1 MTRAPG
7 ARAPLIG
14 RRAALFA
21 ALGLGGAGALCA
33 CAQLPRDGEVR
44 QSDVVVV
51 EEDALMQ
58 SAAGPEVG
66 ASPKEIVEGFLRAC
80 AAGYSDGFATARSFL
95 TKAAAD
101 SWRPQEIVMVYTGS
115 ESPVVEQAGEGA
127 VDLRTRLIGSL
138 DGAGILTPRDDEDHA
153 VSYSLTADS
162 TGQWRIAELPDGILL
177 PEPVFGQEFSAYL
190 LHFLSLDR
198 ERAVPELRWA
208 ALRTAAPALMRL
220 LLGGPSDWL
229 APGADTLVPPG
240 LRLLG
245 GLDAPLPADGAVT
258 VSVSSEA
265 AALDPTGRA
274 LLVAQIERTLTQ
286 VAGIHSVSVRAL
298 GDGEDPRDADA
309 GTALGGAA
317 DLDAAPG
324 ASGQAIGM
332 SGGNVVR
339 GLSTARETL
348 ATSRALGTTSA
359 RWPDVGA
366 DGTIVAL
373 AGRSM
378 LLLAPGRSVASV
390 IHSVDDESAGQ
401 TAGGDQAGGDQA
413 GGDQAGDG
421 DQADG
426 GDQAGAGQSGGGM
439 TPPVIDRHG
448 WTWTAARGEIVVL
461 NRAGLR
467 ADLAAEWL
475 VGSRVLALDVS
486 AESERLVVRRLV
498 DGETADR
505 VEAAVIV
512 RDARGLPQRLGPPLT
527 VPGAGGTRALAW
539 SDPVAVAV
547 LADGGAGAPDVKQIQ
562 VGGTAATIPGLAGAV
577 ELTANRTDGLVLLT
591 DSAGQIWHRND
602 GTWRVAATDLQDVG
616 YCLA

>member
-7 ARAPLIG
+7 ARAPLIS
-14 RRAALFA
+14 RRAALLA
-21 ALGLGGAGALCA
+21 ALGGAGAVGA
-33 CAQLPRDGEVR
+33 CARLPRDGEVR
-44 QSDVVVV
+44 QSDVVVAEGDSLV
-51 EEDALMQ
+51 Q

-177 PEPVFGQEFSAYL
+177 PEPVFGQEFSTYL

-220 LLGGPSDWL
+220 LLGGPSEWL

-401 TAGGDQAGGDQA
+401 TAGGDQAGD
-413 GGDQAGDG
+413 
-421 DQADG
+421 

-448 WTWTAARGEIVVL
+448 WTWTAAHGEIVVL

-591 DSAGQIWHRND
+591 DSAGQVWHRND

>member
-7 ARAPLIG
+7 AGAPLIG
-14 RRAALFA
+14 RRAVLLA
-21 ALGLGGAGALCA
+21 ALGLGGAGALCS

-44 QSDVVVV
+44 QSDVVVA

-95 TKAAAD
+95 IKTAAD

-115 ESPVVEQAGEGA
+115 ESPVVEQVGEG
-127 VDLRTRLIGSL
+127 VVNLRTRLIGSL
-138 DGAGILTPRDDEDHA
+138 DGTGILTPRNDEDYA

-162 TGQWRIAELPDGILL
+162 TGQWRIGELPGGVLL
-177 PEPVFGQEFSAYL
+177 PDPVFGQEFSAYL
-190 LHFLSLDR
+190 LHFLSFDR
-198 ERAVPELRWA
+198 ERAVPELRWT
-208 ALRTAAPALMRL
+208 ALRTAAPTLMRL

-245 GLDAPLPADGAVT
+245 GLDTPLPADGAVT

-298 GDGEDPRDADA
+298 GDEEDPRDADA

-378 LLLAPGRSVASV
+378 LLLAPGRSAASV

-401 TAGGDQAGGDQA
+401 TA
-413 GGDQAGDG
+413 DG

-426 GDQAGAGQSGGGM
+426 GDQADAGQTGGEM

-448 WTWTAARGEIVVL
+448 WTWTAARGEIIVL
-461 NRAGLR
+461 NGAGLR
-467 ADLAAEWL
+467 AELAAEWL
-475 VGSRVLALDVS
+475 AGSRVLALDVS
-486 AESERLVVRRLV
+486 AESERLVVRRLA

-512 RDARGLPQRLGPPLT
+512 RDAQGRPQRLGPPLG
-527 VPGAGGTRALAW
+527 VPAAGGTRALAW

-547 LADGGAGAPDVKQIQ
+547 LADGGTGAPDVKQVQ

-591 DSAGQIWHRND
+591 DSAGQVWHRND

>member
-7 ARAPLIG
+7 ARAHLIS
-14 RRAALFA
+14 RRAALLA
-21 ALGLGGAGALCA
+21 ALGGAGAVGA
-33 CAQLPRDGEVR
+33 CARLPRDGEVR
-44 QSDVVVV
+44 QSDVVVAEGDSLV
-51 EEDALMQ
+51 Q

-220 LLGGPSDWL
+220 LLGGPSEWL

-298 GDGEDPRDADA
+298 GDEEDPRDADA

-378 LLLAPGRSVASV
+378 LLLAPGRSAASV

-401 TAGGDQAGGDQA
+401 TA
-413 GGDQAGDG
+413 DG
-421 DQADG
+421 DQTDG
-426 GDQAGAGQSGGGM
+426 GDQADAGQTGGEM

-448 WTWTAARGEIVVL
+448 WTWTAARGEIIVL
-461 NRAGLR
+461 NGAGLR
-467 ADLAAEWL
+467 AELAAEWL
-475 VGSRVLALDVS
+475 AGSRVLALDVS
-486 AESERLVVRRLV
+486 AESERLVVRRLA

>member
-7 ARAPLIG
+7 GRAPLTS
-14 RRAALFA
+14 RRAILLA
-21 ALGLGGAGALCA
+21 ALGLGGAGAVSA
-33 CAQLPRDGEVR
+33 CAQLPRDGQVR
-44 QSDVVVV
+44 QSDVVVA

-101 SWRPQEIVMVYTGS
+101 SWSPQDVVMVYTGS
-115 ESPVVEQAGEGA
+115 ESPVVEQAGEGV

-138 DGAGILTPRDDEDHA
+138 DGAGILTPRDDEDHSI
-153 VSYSLTADS
+153 SYSLTADS
-162 TGQWRIAELPDGILL
+162 TGQWRIAGLPGGVLL
-177 PEPVFGQEFSAYL
+177 PAPAFSQEFSAYL
-190 LHFLSLDR
+190 LHFLSFDR

-208 ALRTAAPALMRL
+208 SLRTAAPTLMRL

-229 APGADTLVPPG
+229 APGAGTLVPSG

-265 AALDPTGRA
+265 AALDTTGRA

-373 AGRSM
+373 VGRSM
-378 LLLAPGRSVASV
+378 LLLAPGRSAASV
-390 IHSVDDESAGQ
+390 IHSVDDDSAGQ
-401 TAGGDQAGGDQA
+401 TADGDQAGGDQA
-413 GGDQAGDG
+413 DGDRAGGDRA
-421 DQADG
+421 G
-426 GDQAGAGQSGGGM
+426 GDRAEM

-448 WTWTAARGEIVVL
+448 WTWTVARGEIIAL

-467 ADLAAEWL
+467 AEPAAEWL
-475 VGSRVLALDVS
+475 AGSRILALDVS

-512 RDARGLPQRLGPPLT
+512 RDARGRPQRLGPPLT
-527 VPGAGGTRALAW
+527 VPGTGGTRALAW

-547 LADGGAGAPDVKQIQ
+547 LADDGNGAPDVKQVQ
-562 VGGTAATIPGLAGAV
+562 VGGTAAAIPGLAGAV

>member
-7 ARAPLIG
+7 ARAPLIS
-14 RRAALFA
+14 RRAALLA
-21 ALGLGGAGALCA
+21 ALGGAGAVGA
-33 CAQLPRDGEVR
+33 CARLPRDGEVR
-44 QSDVVVV
+44 QSDVVVAEGDSLV
-51 EEDALMQ
+51 Q

-190 LHFLSLDR
+190 LHFLSFDR

-208 ALRTAAPALMRL
+208 ALRTAAPTLLRL
-220 LLGGPSDWL
+220 LLEGPSDWL

-265 AALDPTGRA
+265 AALDTTGRA

-373 AGRSM
+373 VGRSM
-378 LLLAPGRSVASV
+378 LLLAPGRSAASV
-390 IHSVDDESAGQ
+390 IHSVDDDSAGQ
-401 TAGGDQAGGDQA
+401 TADGDQAGDDQA
-413 GGDQAGDG
+413 DG

-426 GDQAGAGQSGGGM
+426 DQTGGDRAEM

-448 WTWTAARGEIVVL
+448 WTWTVARGEIIAL

-467 ADLAAEWL
+467 AEPAAEWL
-475 VGSRVLALDVS
+475 AGSRVLALDVS

-512 RDARGLPQRLGPPLT
+512 RDARGRPQRLGPPLT
-527 VPGAGGTRALAW
+527 VPGTGGTRALAW

-547 LADGGAGAPDVKQIQ
+547 LADDGTGAPDVKQVQ
-562 VGGTAATIPGLAGAV
+562 VGGTAAAIPGLAGAV

-591 DSAGQIWHRND
+591 DSSGQVWHRND

>member
-14 RRAALFA
+14 RRAVLLA

-44 QSDVVVV
+44 QSDVVVA

-162 TGQWRIAELPDGILL
+162 TGQWRIAGLPGGVLLPD
-177 PEPVFGQEFSAYL
+177 PAFSQEFSAYL
-190 LHFLSLDR
+190 LHFLSFDR

-208 ALRTAAPALMRL
+208 ALRTAAPTLMRL
-220 LLGGPSDWL
+220 LLEGPSDWL

-378 LLLAPGRSVASV
+378 LLLAPGRSAASV

-401 TAGGDQAGGDQA
+401 TA
-413 GGDQAGDG
+413 DG
-421 DQADG
+421 DRADG
-426 GDQAGAGQSGGGM
+426 GDQADAGQTGGEM

-512 RDARGLPQRLGPPLT
+512 RDARGRPQRLGPPLG
-527 VPGAGGTRALAW
+527 VPAAGGTRALAW

-547 LADGGAGAPDVKQIQ
+547 LADGGTGAPDVKQVQ

-591 DSAGQIWHRND
+591 DSAGQVWHRND

>member
-7 ARAPLIG
+7 ARAPLIS
-14 RRAALFA
+14 RRAALLA
-21 ALGLGGAGALCA
+21 ALGGAGAVGA
-33 CAQLPRDGEVR
+33 CARLPRDGEVR
-44 QSDVVVV
+44 QSDVVVAEGDSLV
-51 EEDALMQ
+51 Q

-401 TAGGDQAGGDQA
+401 TAGGDQAGD
-413 GGDQAGDG
+413 
-421 DQADG
+421 

-448 WTWTAARGEIVVL
+448 WTWTAAHGEIVVL

-486 AESERLVVRRLV
+486 AESERLVVRRRV

-591 DSAGQIWHRND
+591 DSAGQVWHRND

>member
-7 ARAPLIG
+7 ARAPLIS
-14 RRAALFA
+14 RRAALLA
-21 ALGLGGAGALCA
+21 ALGGAGAVGA
-33 CAQLPRDGEVR
+33 CARLPRDGEVR

-101 SWRPQEIVMVYTGS
+101 SWSPQEVVMVYTGS
-115 ESPVVEQAGEGA
+115 ESPVVEQAGEGV

-138 DGAGILTPRDDEDHA
+138 DGAGILTPRDDEDHSI
-153 VSYSLTADS
+153 SYSLTADS
-162 TGQWRIAELPDGILL
+162 TGQWRIAGLPGGVLLPD
-177 PEPVFGQEFSAYL
+177 PAFSQEFSAYL
-190 LHFLSLDR
+190 LHFLSFDR

-208 ALRTAAPALMRL
+208 ALRTAAPTLMRL
-220 LLGGPSDWL
+220 LLEGPSDWL

-265 AALDPTGRA
+265 AALDTTGRA

-401 TAGGDQAGGDQA
+401 TAGGDQAGDGDQA

>member
-7 ARAPLIG
+7 ARAPLIS
-14 RRAALFA
+14 RRAALLA
-21 ALGLGGAGALCA
+21 ALGGAGAVGA
-33 CAQLPRDGEVR
+33 CARLPRDGEVR
-44 QSDVVVV
+44 QSDVVVAEGDSLV
-51 EEDALMQ
+51 Q

-162 TGQWRIAELPDGILL
+162 TGQWRIAALPDGILL

-413 GGDQAGDG
+413 
-421 DQADG
+421 DG

-486 AESERLVVRRLV
+486 AESERLVVRRRV

>member
-7 ARAPLIG
+7 ARAPLIS
-14 RRAALFA
+14 RRAALLA
-21 ALGLGGAGALCA
+21 ALGGAGAVGA
-33 CAQLPRDGEVR
+33 CARLPRDGEVR
-44 QSDVVVV
+44 QSDVVVAEGDSLV
-51 EEDALMQ
+51 Q

-101 SWRPQEIVMVYTGS
+101 SWHPQEIVMVYTGS

-265 AALDPTGRA
+265 AALDSTGRA

-324 ASGQAIGM
+324 AFGQAIGM

-401 TAGGDQAGGDQA
+401 TAGGDQAG
-413 GGDQAGDG
+413 DG

-448 WTWTAARGEIVVL
+448 WTWTAAHGEIVVL

-539 SDPVAVAV
+539 SDPVVVAV

-591 DSAGQIWHRND
+591 DSAGQVWHRND

>member
-14 RRAALFA
+14 RRAALLA

-44 QSDVVVV
+44 QSDVVVA

-101 SWRPQEIVMVYTGS
+101 SWSPQDVVMVYTGS
-115 ESPVVEQAGEGA
+115 ESPVVEQAGEGV

-138 DGAGILTPRDDEDHA
+138 DGAGILTPRDDEDHSI
-153 VSYSLTADS
+153 SYSLTADS
-162 TGQWRIAELPDGILL
+162 TGQWRIAGLPGGVLL
-177 PEPVFGQEFSAYL
+177 PAPAFSQEFSAYL
-190 LHFLSLDR
+190 LHFLSFDR

-208 ALRTAAPALMRL
+208 ALRTAAPTLMRL
-220 LLGGPSDWL
+220 LLEGPSDWL

-265 AALDPTGRA
+265 AALDATGRA

-373 AGRSM
+373 VGRSM
-378 LLLAPGRSVASV
+378 LLLAPGRSAASV

-401 TAGGDQAGGDQA
+401 TADDDQAGDDQA
-413 GGDQAGDG
+413 DG

-426 GDQAGAGQSGGGM
+426 DRAGGDRAGGDRAEM

-448 WTWTAARGEIVVL
+448 WTWTVARGEIIAL

-467 ADLAAEWL
+467 AEPAAEWL
-475 VGSRVLALDVS
+475 AGSRILALDVS

-512 RDARGLPQRLGPPLT
+512 RDARGRPQRLGPPLT
-527 VPGAGGTRALAW
+527 VPGTGGTRALAW

-547 LADGGAGAPDVKQIQ
+547 LADDGNGAPDVKQVQ
-562 VGGTAATIPGLAGAV
+562 VGGTAAAIPGLAGAV

-591 DSAGQIWHRND
+591 DSSGQVWHRND

>member
-7 ARAPLIG
+7 ARAHLVS
-14 RRAALFA
+14 RRAALLVSRRA
-21 ALGLGGAGALCA
+21 ALLAALGGAGAVGA

-44 QSDVVVV
+44 QSDVVVAEGDSLV
-51 EEDALMQ
+51 Q

-101 SWRPQEIVMVYTGS
+101 SWHPQEIVMVYTGS

-208 ALRTAAPALMRL
+208 VLRTAAPALMRL
-220 LLGGPSDWL
+220 LLGGPSEWL

-401 TAGGDQAGGDQA
+401 TAGGDQAG
-413 GGDQAGDG
+413 DG

-486 AESERLVVRRLV
+486 AESERLVVRRRV

-591 DSAGQIWHRND
+591 DSAGQVWHRND

>member
-7 ARAPLIG
+7 ARAPLIS
-14 RRAALFA
+14 RRAALLA
-21 ALGLGGAGALCA
+21 ALGGAGAVGA
-33 CAQLPRDGEVR
+33 CARLPRDGEVR
-44 QSDVVVV
+44 QSDVVVAEGDSLV
-51 EEDALMQ
+51 Q

-101 SWRPQEIVMVYTGS
+101 SWHPQEIVMVYTGS

-138 DGAGILTPRDDEDHA
+138 DGAGILTPRDNEDHA

-265 AALDPTGRA
+265 AALDSTGRA

-448 WTWTAARGEIVVL
+448 WTWTAAHGEIVVL

-486 AESERLVVRRLV
+486 AESERLVVRRRV

-539 SDPVAVAV
+539 SDPVVVAV

>member
-7 ARAPLIG
+7 ARAPLIS
-14 RRAALFA
+14 RRAALLA
-21 ALGLGGAGALCA
+21 ALGGAGAMGA
-33 CAQLPRDGEVR
+33 CARLPRDGEVR
-44 QSDVVVV
+44 QSDVVVAEGDSLV
-51 EEDALMQ
+51 Q

-101 SWRPQEIVMVYTGS
+101 SWHPQEIVMVYTGS

-401 TAGGDQAGGDQA
+401 TAGGDQA
-413 GGDQAGDG
+413 
-421 DQADG
+421 DG

-486 AESERLVVRRLV
+486 AESERLVVRRRV

-539 SDPVAVAV
+539 SDPVVVAV

-591 DSAGQIWHRND
+591 DSAGQVWHRND

>member
-14 RRAALFA
+14 RRAALLA

-101 SWRPQEIVMVYTGS
+101 SWSPQEVVMVYTGS
-115 ESPVVEQAGEGA
+115 ESPVVEQAGEGV

-138 DGAGILTPRDDEDHA
+138 DGAGILTPRDDEDHSI
-153 VSYSLTADS
+153 SYSLTADS
-162 TGQWRIAELPDGILL
+162 TGQWRIAGLPGGVLLPD
-177 PEPVFGQEFSAYL
+177 PAFSQEFSAYL
-190 LHFLSLDR
+190 LHFLSFDR

-208 ALRTAAPALMRL
+208 ALRTAAPTLMRL
-220 LLGGPSDWL
+220 LLEGPSDWL

-265 AALDPTGRA
+265 AALDATGRA

-373 AGRSM
+373 VGRSM
-378 LLLAPGRSVASV
+378 LLLAPGRSAASV

-401 TAGGDQAGGDQA
+401 TADGDQAGGDRA
-413 GGDQAGDG
+413 E
-421 DQADG
+421 
-426 GDQAGAGQSGGGM
+426 M

-448 WTWTAARGEIVVL
+448 WTWTVARGEIIAL

-467 ADLAAEWL
+467 AEPAADWL

-512 RDARGLPQRLGPPLT
+512 RDARGRPQRLGPPLT
-527 VPGAGGTRALAW
+527 VPGTGGTRALAW

-547 LADGGAGAPDVKQIQ
+547 LADDGTGAPDVKQVQ
-562 VGGTAATIPGLAGAV
+562 VGGTAAAIPGLAGAV

-591 DSAGQIWHRND
+591 DSSGQVWHRND

>member
-7 ARAPLIG
+7 ARAPLIS
-14 RRAALFA
+14 RRAALLA
-21 ALGLGGAGALCA
+21 ALGGAGAVGA
-33 CAQLPRDGEVR
+33 CARLPRDGEVR
-44 QSDVVVV
+44 QSDVVVAEGDSLV
-51 EEDALMQ
+51 Q

-101 SWRPQEIVMVYTGS
+101 SWSPQEVVMVYTGS

-220 LLGGPSDWL
+220 LLGGPSEWL

-373 AGRSM
+373 VGRSM
-378 LLLAPGRSVASV
+378 LLLAPGRSAASV
-390 IHSVDDESAGQ
+390 IHSVDDDSAGQ
-401 TAGGDQAGGDQA
+401 TA
-413 GGDQAGDG
+413 DG

-426 GDQAGAGQSGGGM
+426 DQADGDQTGGDRAEM

-448 WTWTAARGEIVVL
+448 WTWTVARGEIIAL

-467 ADLAAEWL
+467 AEPAAEWL
-475 VGSRVLALDVS
+475 AGSRVLALDVS

-512 RDARGLPQRLGPPLT
+512 RDARGRPQRLGPPLT
-527 VPGAGGTRALAW
+527 VPGTGGTRALAW

-547 LADGGAGAPDVKQIQ
+547 LADDGNGAPDVKQVQ
-562 VGGTAATIPGLAGAV
+562 VGGTAAAIPGLAGAV

-591 DSAGQIWHRND
+591 DSSGQVWHRND

>member
-7 ARAPLIG
+7 ARAPLIS
-14 RRAALFA
+14 RRAALLA
-21 ALGLGGAGALCA
+21 ALGGAGAVGA
-33 CAQLPRDGEVR
+33 CARLPRDGEVR
-44 QSDVVVV
+44 QSDVVVAEGDSLV
-51 EEDALMQ
+51 Q

-101 SWRPQEIVMVYTGS
+101 SWHPQEIVMVYTGS

-127 VDLRTRLIGSL
+127 VDLSTRLIGSL

-220 LLGGPSDWL
+220 LLGGPSEWL

-265 AALDPTGRA
+265 AALDSTGRA

-401 TAGGDQAGGDQA
+401 TAG
-413 GGDQAGDG
+413 DG

-426 GDQAGAGQSGGGM
+426 GDQADAGQSGGGM

-448 WTWTAARGEIVVL
+448 WTWTAAHGEIVVL

-486 AESERLVVRRLV
+486 AESERLVVRRRV

-539 SDPVAVAV
+539 SDPVVVAV

-591 DSAGQIWHRND
+591 DSAGQVWHRND

>member
-7 ARAPLIG
+7 ARAPLIS
-14 RRAALFA
+14 RRAALLA
-21 ALGLGGAGALCA
+21 ALGGAGAVGA
-33 CAQLPRDGEVR
+33 CARLPRDGEVR
-44 QSDVVVV
+44 QSDVVVAEGDSLV
-51 EEDALMQ
+51 Q

-220 LLGGPSDWL
+220 LLGGPSEWL

-401 TAGGDQAGGDQA
+401 TAG
-413 GGDQAGDG
+413 G

>member
-7 ARAPLIG
+7 ARAPLIS
-14 RRAALFA
+14 RRAALLA
-21 ALGLGGAGALCA
+21 ALGGAGAVGA
-33 CAQLPRDGEVR
+33 CARLPRDGEVR
-44 QSDVVVV
+44 QSDVVVAEGDSLV
-51 EEDALMQ
+51 Q

-220 LLGGPSDWL
+220 LLGGPSEWL

-413 GGDQAGDG
+413 
-421 DQADG
+421 DG

-486 AESERLVVRRLV
+486 AESERLVVRRRV

-591 DSAGQIWHRND
+591 DSAGQVWHRND

>member
-7 ARAPLIG
+7 ARAPLIS
-14 RRAALFA
+14 RRAALLA
-21 ALGLGGAGALCA
+21 ALGGAGAVGA
-33 CAQLPRDGEVR
+33 CARLPRDGEVR
-44 QSDVVVV
+44 QSDVVVAEGDSLV
-51 EEDALMQ
+51 Q

-101 SWRPQEIVMVYTGS
+101 SWHPQEIVMVYTGS

-220 LLGGPSDWL
+220 LLGGPSEWL

-401 TAGGDQAGGDQA
+401 TAG
-413 GGDQAGDG
+413 DG

-486 AESERLVVRRLV
+486 AESERLVVRRRV

-539 SDPVAVAV
+539 SDPVVVAV

>member
-14 RRAALFA
+14 RRAALLA

-44 QSDVVVV
+44 QSDVVVA

-101 SWRPQEIVMVYTGS
+101 SWSPQDVVMVYTGS
-115 ESPVVEQAGEGA
+115 ESPVVEQAGEGV

-138 DGAGILTPRDDEDHA
+138 DGAGILTPRDDEDHSI
-153 VSYSLTADS
+153 SYSLTADS
-162 TGQWRIAELPDGILL
+162 TGQWRIAGLPGGVLLPD
-177 PEPVFGQEFSAYL
+177 PAFSQEFSAYL
-190 LHFLSLDR
+190 LHFLSFDR

-208 ALRTAAPALMRL
+208 ALRTAAPTLMRL
-220 LLGGPSDWL
+220 LLEGPSDWL
-229 APGADTLVPPG
+229 
-240 LRLLG
+240 
-245 GLDAPLPADGAVT
+245 APLPADGAVT

-265 AALDPTGRA
+265 AALDTTGRA

-373 AGRSM
+373 VGRSM
-378 LLLAPGRSVASV
+378 LLLAPGRSAASV
-390 IHSVDDESAGQ
+390 IHSVDDDSAGQ
-401 TAGGDQAGGDQA
+401 TA
-413 GGDQAGDG
+413 DG
-421 DQADG
+421 DRADG
-426 GDQAGAGQSGGGM
+426 GDQADAGQTGGEM

-448 WTWTAARGEIVVL
+448 WTWTVARGEIIAL

-512 RDARGLPQRLGPPLT
+512 RDARGRPQRLGPPLT
-527 VPGAGGTRALAW
+527 VPGTGGTRALAW

-547 LADGGAGAPDVKQIQ
+547 LADDGTGAPDVKQVQ
-562 VGGTAATIPGLAGAV
+562 VGGTAAAIPGLAGAV

-591 DSAGQIWHRND
+591 DSSGQVWHRND

>member
-14 RRAALFA
+14 RRSVLLA

-44 QSDVVVV
+44 QSDVVVA

-95 TKAAAD
+95 IKTAAD

-115 ESPVVEQAGEGA
+115 ESPVVEQVGEG
-127 VDLRTRLIGSL
+127 VVNLRTRLIGSL
-138 DGAGILTPRDDEDHA
+138 DGTGILTPRNDEDYA

-162 TGQWRIAELPDGILL
+162 TGQWRIGELPGGVLL
-177 PEPVFGQEFSAYL
+177 PDPVFGQEFSAYL
-190 LHFLSLDR
+190 LHFLSFDR
-198 ERAVPELRWA
+198 ERAVPELRWT
-208 ALRTAAPALMRL
+208 ALRTAAPTLMRL

-245 GLDAPLPADGAVT
+245 GLDTPLPADGAVT

-378 LLLAPGRSVASV
+378 LLLAPGRSAASV

-401 TAGGDQAGGDQA
+401 TA
-413 GGDQAGDG
+413 DG
-421 DQADG
+421 DRADG
-426 GDQAGAGQSGGGM
+426 GDQADAGQTGGEM

-448 WTWTAARGEIVVL
+448 WTWTAARGEIIVL
-461 NRAGLR
+461 NGAGLR
-467 ADLAAEWL
+467 AELAAEWL
-475 VGSRVLALDVS
+475 AGSRVLALDVS
-486 AESERLVVRRLV
+486 AESERLVVRRLA

-577 ELTANRTDGLVLLT
+577 ELTANRADGLVLLT
-591 DSAGQIWHRND
+591 DSAGQVWHRND

>member
-7 ARAPLIG
+7 ARAHLIS
-14 RRAALFA
+14 RRAALLA
-21 ALGLGGAGALCA
+21 ALGGAGAVGA
-33 CAQLPRDGEVR
+33 CARLPRDGEVR
-44 QSDVVVV
+44 QSDVVVAEGDSLV
-51 EEDALMQ
+51 Q

-101 SWRPQEIVMVYTGS
+101 SWHPQEIVMVYTGS

-127 VDLRTRLIGSL
+127 VDLSTRLIGSL

-177 PEPVFGQEFSAYL
+177 PEPVFGQELSAYL

-220 LLGGPSDWL
+220 LLGGPSEWL

-265 AALDPTGRA
+265 AALDSTGRA

-401 TAGGDQAGGDQA
+401 TA

-591 DSAGQIWHRND
+591 DSAGQVWHRND

>member
-7 ARAPLIG
+7 ARAHLIS
-14 RRAALFA
+14 RRAALLA
-21 ALGLGGAGALCA
+21 ALGGAGAVGA
-33 CAQLPRDGEVR
+33 CARLPRDGEVR
-44 QSDVVVV
+44 QSDVVVAEGDSLV
-51 EEDALMQ
+51 Q

-66 ASPKEIVEGFLRAC
+66 VSPKEIVEGFLRAC

-265 AALDPTGRA
+265 AALDSTGRA

-401 TAGGDQAGGDQA
+401 TAG
-413 GGDQAGDG
+413 G

>member
-7 ARAPLIG
+7 ARAPLIS
-14 RRAALFA
+14 RRAALLA
-21 ALGLGGAGALCA
+21 ALGGAGAVGA
-33 CAQLPRDGEVR
+33 CARLPRDGEVR
-44 QSDVVVV
+44 QSDVVVAEGDSLV
-51 EEDALMQ
+51 Q

-101 SWRPQEIVMVYTGS
+101 SWHPQEIVMVYTGS

-138 DGAGILTPRDDEDHA
+138 DGAGILTPRDNEDHA

-265 AALDPTGRA
+265 AALDSTGRA

-413 GGDQAGDG
+413 GGDQAG
-421 DQADG
+421 
-426 GDQAGAGQSGGGM
+426 AGQSGGGM

-448 WTWTAARGEIVVL
+448 WTWTAAHGEIVVL

-486 AESERLVVRRLV
+486 AESERLVVRRRV

-539 SDPVAVAV
+539 SDPVVVAV

>member
-7 ARAPLIG
+7 AGAPLIG
-14 RRAALFA
+14 RRAVLLA
-21 ALGLGGAGALCA
+21 ALGLGGAGALCS

-44 QSDVVVV
+44 QSDVVVA

-95 TKAAAD
+95 IKTAAD

-115 ESPVVEQAGEGA
+115 ESPVVEQAGEGV

-138 DGAGILTPRDDEDHA
+138 DGAGILTPRDDEDHSI
-153 VSYSLTADS
+153 SYSLTADS
-162 TGQWRIAELPDGILL
+162 TGQWRIAGLPGGVLL
-177 PEPVFGQEFSAYL
+177 PAPAFSQEFSAYL
-190 LHFLSLDR
+190 LHFLSFDR
-198 ERAVPELRWA
+198 ERAVPELRWT
-208 ALRTAAPALMRL
+208 ALRTAAPTLMRL

-245 GLDAPLPADGAVT
+245 GLDTPLPADGAVT

-298 GDGEDPRDADA
+298 GDEEDPRDADA

-373 AGRSM
+373 VGRSM
-378 LLLAPGRSVASV
+378 LLLAPGRSAASV

-401 TAGGDQAGGDQA
+401 TADD
-413 GGDQAGDG
+413 

-426 GDQAGAGQSGGGM
+426 DRAGGDRAEM

-448 WTWTAARGEIVVL
+448 WTWTVARGEIIAL

-467 ADLAAEWL
+467 AEPAAEWL
-475 VGSRVLALDVS
+475 AGSRILALDVS

-512 RDARGLPQRLGPPLT
+512 RDARGRPQRLGPPLT
-527 VPGAGGTRALAW
+527 VPGTGGTRALAW

-547 LADGGAGAPDVKQIQ
+547 LADDGNGAPDVKQVQ
-562 VGGTAATIPGLAGAV
+562 VGGTAAAIPGLAGAV

-591 DSAGQIWHRND
+591 DSAGQVWHRND

>member
-7 ARAPLIG
+7 AGAPLIG
-14 RRAALFA
+14 RRAVLLA
-21 ALGLGGAGALCA
+21 ALGLGGAGALCS

-44 QSDVVVV
+44 QSDVVVA

-95 TKAAAD
+95 IKTAAD

-115 ESPVVEQAGEGA
+115 ESPVVEQVGEG
-127 VDLRTRLIGSL
+127 VVNLHTRLIGSL
-138 DGAGILTPRDDEDHA
+138 DGTGILTPRNDEDYA

-162 TGQWRIAELPDGILL
+162 TGQWRIGELPGGVLL
-177 PEPVFGQEFSAYL
+177 PDPVFGQEFSAYL
-190 LHFLSLDR
+190 LHFLSFDR
-198 ERAVPELRWA
+198 ERAVPELRWT
-208 ALRTAAPALMRL
+208 ALRTAAPTLMRL

-245 GLDAPLPADGAVT
+245 GLDTPLPADGAVT

-298 GDGEDPRDADA
+298 GDEEDPRDADA

-378 LLLAPGRSVASV
+378 LLLAPGRSAASV

-401 TAGGDQAGGDQA
+401 TA
-413 GGDQAGDG
+413 DG
-421 DQADG
+421 DRADG
-426 GDQAGAGQSGGGM
+426 GDQADAGQTGGEM

-448 WTWTAARGEIVVL
+448 WTWTAARGEIIVL
-461 NRAGLR
+461 NGAGLR
-467 ADLAAEWL
+467 AELAAEWL
-475 VGSRVLALDVS
+475 AGSRVLALDVS
-486 AESERLVVRRLV
+486 AESERLVVRRLA

-512 RDARGLPQRLGPPLT
+512 RDAQGRPQRLGPPLG
-527 VPGAGGTRALAW
+527 VPAAGGTRALAW

-547 LADGGAGAPDVKQIQ
+547 LADGGTGAPDVKQVQ

-591 DSAGQIWHRND
+591 DSAGQVWHRND

>member
-7 ARAPLIG
+7 AGAPLIG
-14 RRAALFA
+14 RRAVLLA
-21 ALGLGGAGALCA
+21 ALGLGGAGALCS

-44 QSDVVVV
+44 QSDVVVA

-95 TKAAAD
+95 IKTAAD

-115 ESPVVEQAGEGA
+115 ESPVVEQVGEG
-127 VDLRTRLIGSL
+127 VVNLRTRLIGSL
-138 DGAGILTPRDDEDHA
+138 DGTGILTPRNDEDYA

-162 TGQWRIAELPDGILL
+162 TGQWRIGELPGGVLL
-177 PEPVFGQEFSAYL
+177 PDPVFGQEFSAYL
-190 LHFLSLDR
+190 LHFLSFDR
-198 ERAVPELRWA
+198 ERAVPELRWT
-208 ALRTAAPALMRL
+208 ALRTAAPTLMRL

-245 GLDAPLPADGAVT
+245 GLDTPLPADGAVT

-298 GDGEDPRDADA
+298 GDEEDPRDADA

-378 LLLAPGRSVASV
+378 LLLAPGRSAASV

-401 TAGGDQAGGDQA
+401 TA
-413 GGDQAGDG
+413 DG

-426 GDQAGAGQSGGGM
+426 GDQADAGQTGGEM

-448 WTWTAARGEIVVL
+448 WTWTAARGEIIVL
-461 NRAGLR
+461 NGAGLR
-467 ADLAAEWL
+467 AELAAEWL
-475 VGSRVLALDVS
+475 AGSRVLALDVS
-486 AESERLVVRRLV
+486 AESERLVVRRLA

-512 RDARGLPQRLGPPLT
+512 RDAQGRPQRLGPPLG
-527 VPGAGGTRALAW
+527 VPASGGTRALAW

-547 LADGGAGAPDVKQIQ
+547 LADGGTGAPDVKQVQ

-591 DSAGQIWHRND
+591 DSAGQVWHRND

>member
-7 ARAPLIG
+7 ARAPLMS
-14 RRAALFA
+14 RRAALLA
-21 ALGLGGAGALCA
+21 ALGLGGAGAVCA
-33 CAQLPRDGEVR
+33 CARLPCDGGVR
-44 QSDVVVV
+44 QADVVVA

-80 AAGYSDGFATARSFL
+80 AAGYSDGFAAARSFL
-95 TKAAAD
+95 MRTAAD
-101 SWRPQEIVMVYTGS
+101 SWRPQEVVMIYTGS

-127 VDLRTRLIGSL
+127 VNLRARLIGSL
-138 DGAGILTPRDDEDHA
+138 DGAGILTPREDEDYA
-153 VSYSLTADS
+153 VSYSLTTDS
-162 TGQWRIAELPDGILL
+162 TGQWRLAGLPGGVLL

-190 LHFLSLDR
+190 LHFLSSDR

-208 ALRTAAPALMRL
+208 SLRTAAPTLMRL

-229 APGADTLVPPG
+229 APGAGTLVPSG

-265 AALDPTGRA
+265 AALDAADRA

-286 VAGIHSVSVRAL
+286 VAGIRSVSVRAL
-298 GDGEDPRDADA
+298 DDGEDPRDADA
-309 GTALGGAA
+309 GAGLGGAA

-348 ATSRALGTTSA
+348 ATSRALGTTGA

-378 LLLAPGRSVASV
+378 LLLAPGRSAASV

-401 TAGGDQAGGDQA
+401 AGADQAGADQAGGDQA
-413 GGDQAGDG
+413 S
-421 DQADG
+421 ADR
-426 GDQAGAGQSGGGM
+426 AGGGM

-448 WTWTAARGEIVVL
+448 WTWTVAGGEIVAL
-461 NRAGLR
+461 NGAGLR
-467 ADLAAEWL
+467 AELAAEWL
-475 VGSRVLALDVS
+475 AGSRVLALDVS

-505 VEAAVIV
+505 VDAAVVV
-512 RDARGLPQRLGPPLT
+512 RDARGRPQRLGPPLI
-527 VPGAGGTRALAW
+527 VPGVGGTRSLAW

-547 LADGGAGAPDVKQIQ
+547 LADGGTGAPDVKQVQI
-562 VGGTAATIPGLAGAV
+562 GGTAATVPGLAGAV

-591 DSAGQIWHRND
+591 DSAGQVWHRND

>member
-7 ARAPLIG
+7 ARAPLIS
-14 RRAALFA
+14 RRAALLA
-21 ALGLGGAGALCA
+21 ALGGAGAVGA
-33 CAQLPRDGEVR
+33 CARLPRDGEVR
-44 QSDVVVV
+44 QSDVVVAEGDSLV
-51 EEDALMQ
+51 Q

-101 SWRPQEIVMVYTGS
+101 SWHPQEIVMVYTGS

-127 VDLRTRLIGSL
+127 VDLSTRLIGSL

-265 AALDPTGRA
+265 AALDSTGRA

-413 GGDQAGDG
+413 GD
-421 DQADG
+421 

-486 AESERLVVRRLV
+486 AESERLVVRRRV

-512 RDARGLPQRLGPPLT
+512 RAARGLPQRLGPPLT

-539 SDPVAVAV
+539 SDPVVVAV

>member
-7 ARAPLIG
+7 ARAPLVS
-14 RRAALFA
+14 RRAALLA
-21 ALGLGGAGALCA
+21 ALGGAGAVGA
-33 CAQLPRDGEVR
+33 CARLPRDGEVR
-44 QSDVVVV
+44 QSDVVVAEGDSLV
-51 EEDALMQ
+51 Q

-220 LLGGPSDWL
+220 LLGGPSEWL

-413 GGDQAGDG
+413 
-421 DQADG
+421 DG

-486 AESERLVVRRLV
+486 AESERLVVRRRV

-591 DSAGQIWHRND
+591 DSAGQVWHRND

>member
-7 ARAPLIG
+7 AGAPLIG
-14 RRAALFA
+14 RRAVLLA
-21 ALGLGGAGALCA
+21 ALGLGGAGALCS

-44 QSDVVVV
+44 QSDVVVA

-95 TKAAAD
+95 IKTAAD

-115 ESPVVEQAGEGA
+115 ESPVVEQVGEG
-127 VDLRTRLIGSL
+127 VVNLRTRLIGSL
-138 DGAGILTPRDDEDHA
+138 DGTGILTPRNDEDYA

-162 TGQWRIAELPDGILL
+162 TGQWRIGELPGGVLL
-177 PEPVFGQEFSAYL
+177 PDPVFGQEFSAYL
-190 LHFLSLDR
+190 LHFLSFDR
-198 ERAVPELRWA
+198 ERAVPELRWT
-208 ALRTAAPALMRL
+208 ALRTAAPTLMRL

-245 GLDAPLPADGAVT
+245 GLDTPLPADGAVT

-298 GDGEDPRDADA
+298 GDEEDPRDADA

-378 LLLAPGRSVASV
+378 LLLAPGRSAASV

-401 TAGGDQAGGDQA
+401 TA
-413 GGDQAGDG
+413 DG
-421 DQADG
+421 DRADG
-426 GDQAGAGQSGGGM
+426 GDQADAGQTGGEM

-448 WTWTAARGEIVVL
+448 WTWTAARGEIIVL
-461 NRAGLR
+461 NGAGLR
-467 ADLAAEWL
+467 AELAAEWL
-475 VGSRVLALDVS
+475 AGSRVLALDVS

-512 RDARGLPQRLGPPLT
+512 RDARGRPQRLGPPLG
-527 VPGAGGTRALAW
+527 VPAAGGTRALAW

-547 LADGGAGAPDVKQIQ
+547 LADGGTGAPDVKQVQ

-591 DSAGQIWHRND
+591 DSAGQVWHRND

>member
-7 ARAPLIG
+7 ARAHLIS
-14 RRAALFA
+14 RRAALLA
-21 ALGLGGAGALCA
+21 ALGGAGAVGA
-33 CAQLPRDGEVR
+33 CARLPRDGEVR
-44 QSDVVVV
+44 QSDVVVAEGDSLV
-51 EEDALMQ
+51 Q

-265 AALDPTGRA
+265 AALDSTGRA

-401 TAGGDQAGGDQA
+401 TAG
-413 GGDQAGDG
+413 G

>member
-7 ARAPLIG
+7 ARAPLIS
-14 RRAALFA
+14 RRAALLA
-21 ALGLGGAGALCA
+21 ALGGAGAVGA
-33 CAQLPRDGEVR
+33 CARLPRDGEVR
-44 QSDVVVV
+44 QSDVVVAEGDSLV
-51 EEDALMQ
+51 Q

-401 TAGGDQAGGDQA
+401 TAG
-413 GGDQAGDG
+413 DG

-486 AESERLVVRRLV
+486 AESERLVVRRRV

-539 SDPVAVAV
+539 SDPVVVAV

>member
-7 ARAPLIG
+7 GRAPLTS
-14 RRAALFA
+14 RRAILLA
-21 ALGLGGAGALCA
+21 ALGLGGAGAVSA
-33 CAQLPRDGEVR
+33 CAQLPRDGQVR
-44 QSDVVVV
+44 QSDVVVA

-80 AAGYSDGFATARSFL
+80 AAGYSDGFAAARSFL
-95 TKAAAD
+95 IRTAAD

-115 ESPVVEQAGEGA
+115 ESPVVEQAGDDA

-220 LLGGPSDWL
+220 LLGGPSEWL

-401 TAGGDQAGGDQA
+401 TAG
-413 GGDQAGDG
+413 DG

-539 SDPVAVAV
+539 SDPVVVAV